1 MLLVTHKTIMT
12 DRRAFITLNQMARW
26 MSIKHSYSTA
36 NYFID
41 SANTR
46 PTSAMLLSSN
56 ITSRSDKCLGLTLP
70 TRRLSTQQSPPSLP
84 SDGGSAE
91 YLAGKLSLYS
101 ELAPT
106 PISIA
111 EFMERGG
118 TGKMSEEES
127 YCHLVKEVLVRLAHL
142 LIELNHLPK
151 ELREEGD
158 YSRVVYEYRQSFND
172 VLQFEHMQPNK
183 STLRK
188 WSQLLK
194 NIKLRHR
201 DVVPVMASA
210 CMKMKTKYGVNLDSE
225 DCALTRTIQYC
236 LDRLYMSRISLKML
250 INQHLMVYGHQP
262 NIKHQVGVIHP
273 NTDIES
279 VVRHAYDNAL
289 FLCEQSYLAG
299 PPLELASQNSTSPNE
314 KVTATQIPSH
324 IHHIVFEIMKNA
336 MQATVDRHLESSET
350 LPPIKVL
357 ICQSNSDIT
366 IRVSDLGGG
375 IDRSTQDKIFKYLYT
390 TAPRPSLTCE
400 TAFLSGLGYG
410 LPLARLYARYFQGEL
425 RAASYE
431 GHGTDIYIYL
441 QALAGEAIEHLPV
454 WSPEACSKITARSSP
469 ISDWTSRSTTIR

>member
-1 MLLVTHKTIMT
+1 
-12 DRRAFITLNQMARW
+12 
-26 MSIKHSYSTA
+26 
-36 NYFID
+36 
-41 SANTR
+41 
-46 PTSAMLLSSN
+46 MLLSSN

-250 INQHLMVYGHQP
+250 INL
-262 NIKHQVGVIHP
+262 
-273 NTDIES
+273 DSE
-279 VVRHAYDNAL
+279 DCAL
-289 FLCEQSYLAG
+289 TRTIQYCL
-299 PPLELASQNSTSPNE
+299 
-314 KVTATQIPSH
+314 
-324 IHHIVFEIMKNA
+324 
-336 MQATVDRHLESSET
+336 DR
-350 LPPIKVL
+350 
-357 ICQSNSDIT
+357 
-366 IRVSDLGGG
+366 
-375 IDRSTQDKIFKYLYT
+375 
-390 TAPRPSLTCE
+390 
-400 TAFLSGLGYG
+400 
-410 LPLARLYARYFQGEL
+410 
-425 RAASYE
+425 
-431 GHGTDIYIYL
+431 
-441 QALAGEAIEHLPV
+441 
-454 WSPEACSKITARSSP
+454 
-469 ISDWTSRSTTIR
+469 